1 MKRKHYDIYLN
12 GYLFKTKNAWNT
24 ATREVDD
31 AILSQAIEGERWE
44 LVDKKLVKMPYSW
57 NEFIGGVW
65 AYQETNTG
73 TDKMALVVIQKR
85 REFSHG

>member
-24 ATREVDD
+24 AIREVDD
-31 AILSQAIEGERWE
+31 AILSQAVEGERWE

-65 AYQETNTG
+65 CYHETITG
-73 TDKMALVVIQKR
+73 KDKMALVVIQKR
-85 REFSHG
+85 RDSSHG